1 MMQERRKII
10 RRQVDK
16 ELLGRLRQLDET
28 GDSAMDKERRHLY
41 RQAIRHN
48 CTLQVA
54 IRFKHTMGHDDVWT
68 ASEQGIKGKL
78 QDLSDNGCMVVT
90 EHQLEIGQELSLCIK
105 LRTGGKVNAV
115 GTVRWTK
122 LVEHAKFYA
131 SGVQFTQLADSDGK
145 RLRSFLSE
153 MIKTVGF

>member
-1 MMQERRKII
+1 MQERRKIT
-10 RRQVDK
+10 RRQADR
-16 ELLGRLRQLDET
+16 ELAGRMQQMETT
-28 GDSAMDKERRHLY
+28 GDSDMDKERRHLY

-54 IRFKHTMGHDDVWT
+54 IRFKHTMGNSDVWS

-78 QDLSDNGCMVVT
+78 QDLSDNGAMVVT
-90 EHQLEIGQELSLCIK
+90 EHQLEIGQELSLRVK
-105 LRTGGKVNAV
+105 LRTGGEVNAI
-115 GTVRWTK
+115 GAVRWTK
-122 LVEHAKFYA
+122 LVEHAKFFA

-145 RLRSFLSE
+145 RLRSFLTE